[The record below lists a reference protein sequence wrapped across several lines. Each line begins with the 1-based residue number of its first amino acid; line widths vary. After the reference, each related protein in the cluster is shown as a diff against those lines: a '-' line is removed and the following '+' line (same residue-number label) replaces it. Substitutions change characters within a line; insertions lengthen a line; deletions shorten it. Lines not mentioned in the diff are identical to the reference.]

1 MSSMDTKPTFKVN
14 HNESADSDSEYDSD
28 AEEIKDPW
36 CDPENP
42 RILGFQDITA
52 ASFRIR
58 SGIIRTPCDVS
69 GDFVLVLYRVPSWCF
84 IALTPVPAILSHL
97 NTFT

>member
-1 MSSMDTKPTFKVN
+1 MSSMERKISTNITPIYKSDRDG
-14 HNESADSDSEYDSD
+14 ALDSDNEYDSD

-42 RILGFQDITA
+42 RITRFEDITA

-58 SGIIRTPCDVS
+58 SGIIRTPCDVRAS
-69 GDFVLVLYRVPSWCF
+69 VQ
-84 IALTPVPAILSHL
+84 
-97 NTFT
+97 

>member
-69 GDFVLVLYRVPSWCF
+69 RDIVLVLYRVPS
-84 IALTPVPAILSHL
+84 
-97 NTFT
+97 

>member
-1 MSSMDTKPTFKVN
+1 MSSLDRKPTSVPKFSDSV
-14 HNESADSDSEYDSD
+14 DSDSEYDSD

-42 RILGFQDITA
+42 RIVGFEDITA

-69 GDFVLVLYRVPSWCF
+69 
-84 IALTPVPAILSHL
+84 
-97 NTFT
+97 